1 MLISSFFF
9 QGGGQPALQYVAS
22 RVIGFVAVHCLW
34 NVEVKQPMSEVWDS
48 NMYGIKVHGWFLN
61 VANEDG
67 DAGDDG
73 EGGDDDGDGGE
84 DDGYGDEDDSDGGED
99 GDGGED
105 DATFASEDYVNEM
118 DLCARGV
125 QLLSI
130 RANFR
135 IIGINAY
142 DWNQCALIYAA
153 QIGEVQQEGMDL
165 VLTGPYRMLQ
175 AYSIFGLEVFS
186 YDIEGASTDDKGYC
200 TSRIYKG
207 WDVTE
212 PDEVEEFT
220 QTIYAGLG
228 RKMEITYLVIPEAV
242 ETHFEVR
249 LNLKDLGSRSR
260 DVYGSIKASAIDYG
274 GKSVPL
280 FSYERGSSLSLPCG
294 LWLHEHSSIGTTHDC
309 IAISSRIQTPRGGGP
324 KSNHNL

>member
-1 MLISSFFF
+1 
-9 QGGGQPALQYVAS
+9 
-22 RVIGFVAVHCLW
+22 
-34 NVEVKQPMSEVWDS
+34 
-48 NMYGIKVHGWFLN
+48 
-61 VANEDG
+61 
-67 DAGDDG
+67 
-73 EGGDDDGDGGE
+73 
-84 DDGYGDEDDSDGGED
+84 
-99 GDGGED
+99 
-105 DATFASEDYVNEM
+105 
-118 DLCARGV
+118 
-125 QLLSI
+125 
-130 RANFR
+130 
-135 IIGINAY
+135 
-142 DWNQCALIYAA
+142 
-153 QIGEVQQEGMDL
+153 MDL

-280 FSYERGSSLSLPCG
+280 FSYEQGSSLSLPCG